1 MILKSKHIV
10 ILIAA
15 VTLVS
20 CDKSRV
26 FDDFHSVGS
35 AWHRDSI
42 VNYNLPKLDTTKSY
56 DLFVNLRTSNKYP
69 FSNLFLIVALE
80 QPDGMT
86 KVDTL
91 EYQMAEPDGTMLGN
105 GFSDIKESKL
115 YYKEK
120 MKFKTG
126 KYRVQIKQAVRET
139 GKVDGL
145 QELPGITEV
154 GFRIESLE

>member
-42 VNYNLPKLDTTKSY
+42 VSYNLPKLDTTKSY

-120 MKFKTG
+120 MKFKSG

>member
-1 MILKSKHIV
+1 MTLKSNFIV
-10 ILIAA
+10 VLIAA
-15 VTLVS
+15 MTFVS
-20 CDKSRV
+20 CDKNHV

-42 VNYNLPKLDTTKSY
+42 VSYNLPKLDTTKTY
-56 DLFVNLRTSNKYP
+56 DLFVNLRTNNKYP

-91 EYQMAEPDGTMLGN
+91 EYQMAEADGTMLGN

-120 MKFKTG
+120 MKFNAG
-126 KYRVQIKQAVRET
+126 KYKVQIKQAVRET
-139 GKVDGL
+139 GKVNGV

-154 GFRIESLE
+154 GFRIESVE

>member
-1 MILKSKHIV
+1 MILKSKYIV
-10 ILIAA
+10 ILFAA
-15 VTLVS
+15 MTFVS
-20 CDKSRV
+20 CDKNHV
-26 FDDFHSVGS
+26 FDDFHSVGN

-42 VNYNLPKLDTTKSY
+42 VTYNLPKLDTTKTY
-56 DLFVNLRTSNKYP
+56 DLFVNLRTNNKYP

-91 EYQMAEPDGTMLGN
+91 EYQMADADGSMLGN

-120 MKFKTG
+120 MKFGQG
-126 KYRVQIKQAVRET
+126 KYKVLIKQAVRET

-154 GFRIESLE
+154 GFRIESVQ

>member
-1 MILKSKHIV
+1 MMLQSKYIV

-15 VTLVS
+15 LTFVS
-20 CDKSRV
+20 CDKNHV

-42 VNYNLPKLDTTKSY
+42 VSYNLPKLDTTKSY
-56 DLFVNLRTSNKYP
+56 NLFVNLRTNNKYP

-91 EYQMAEPDGTMLGN
+91 EYMMAEADGTMMGN

-115 YYKEK
+115 YYKENV
-120 MKFKTG
+120 KFNSG
-126 KYRVQIKQAVRET
+126 KYKVQIKQAVRET
-139 GKVDGL
+139 GKVNGM

>member
-1 MILKSKHIV
+1 MILKSKYVV

-15 VTLVS
+15 LTFVS

-42 VNYNLPKLDTTKSY
+42 VSYNLPTLDTTKSY
-56 DLFVNLRTSNKYP
+56 NLFVNLRTNNKYP

-91 EYQMAEPDGTMLGN
+91 EYQMAEPNGSMLGN

-120 MKFKTG
+120 MKFKQG
-126 KYRVQIKQAVRET
+126 KYRIQIKQAVRET
-139 GKVDGL
+139 GKVNGL
-145 QELPGITEV
+145 TELPGITEV
-154 GFRIESLE
+154 GFRIESLQ

>member
-1 MILKSKHIV
+1 MILKSKYIV
-10 ILIAA
+10 ILFAA
-15 VTLVS
+15 MTFAS
-20 CDKSRV
+20 CDKNHV
-26 FDDFHSVGS
+26 FDDFHSVGN

-42 VNYNLPKLDTTKSY
+42 VTYNLPKLDTAKTY
-56 DLFVNLRTSNKYP
+56 DLFVNLRTNNKYP

-91 EYQMAEPDGTMLGN
+91 EYQMAEPDGSMLGN

-120 MKFKTG
+120 MKFGQG
-126 KYRVQIKQAVRET
+126 KYKVLIKQAVRET

-154 GFRIESLE
+154 GFRIESVE

>member
-42 VNYNLPKLDTTKSY
+42 VSYNLPKLDTTKSY

>member
-42 VNYNLPKLDTTKSY
+42 VSYNLPKLDTTKSY
-56 DLFVNLRTSNKYP
+56 DLYVNLRTSNKYP

-120 MKFKTG
+120 MKFKSG

>member
-1 MILKSKHIV
+1 MTLKSKYIV

-15 VTLVS
+15 VTFVS
-20 CDKSRV
+20 CDKNYV
-26 FDDFHSVGS
+26 FDDFHSVGT
-35 AWHRDSI
+35 AWHRDS
-42 VNYNLPKLDTTKSY
+42 VVTYNLPKLDTTKSY
-56 DLFVNLRTSNKYP
+56 NLFVNLRTNNKYP

-91 EYQMAEPDGTMLGN
+91 EYLMADTDGSMLGN

-120 MKFKTG
+120 VKFNTG
-126 KYRVQIKQAVRET
+126 KYKVQIKQAVRET
-139 GKVDGL
+139 GKVSGV

>member
-42 VNYNLPKLDTTKSY
+42 VSYNLPKLDTTKSY

-120 MKFKTG
+120 MKFKSG

-145 QELPGITEV
+145 QALPGITEV